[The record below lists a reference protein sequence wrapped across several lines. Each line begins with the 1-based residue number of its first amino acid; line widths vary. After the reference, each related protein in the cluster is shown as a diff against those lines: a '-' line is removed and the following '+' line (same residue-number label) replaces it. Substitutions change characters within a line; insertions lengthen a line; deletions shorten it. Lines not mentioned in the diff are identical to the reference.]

1 MAESIVR
8 LRVESQEFESKLKR
22 ASQELLAM
30 ADNARRTGATFAIAD
45 KEELAF
51 VQSLGQLQ
59 TSARSA
65 KGQIAEMT
73 KAFQDLSMHYRSLT
87 AEEKA
92 APYGQELKKSL
103 EQLQQRINDGKQ
115 ALGEINGK
123 IGESKGETN
132 LLSGAV
138 NELTGKLGINI
149 PKLGAMSIAIAG
161 VTGAL
166 KVAKDAF
173 FASEANIDEW
183 GRVVDQSKALY
194 EGFLTALNTGDISG
208 FLSRID
214 QIINAARAAYDELDR
229 LSTQKAIDS
238 PRLKSQQT
246 ENERFRAMLRT
257 GRYIAPNDGRKPSM
271 AEGTVLSQR
280 QLERISVMLQ
290 NGMKSTNTIVKEE
303 IIQTKNAI
311 NALYTKEAVNL
322 GMSVKEFRAG
332 TSSMA
337 EFDKRIEGYNKY
349 VEYQKQIDNARRSVA
364 VAGAEGLTVDE
375 KTYQMARQSNP
386 YAQYKAWGVFK
397 DDGETYTKIVELFD
411 RMTSL
416 QTQNY
421 GTTAQMYRG
430 INRVEGVT
438 VGSGRGGGGST
449 GGVGSVIDVEKF
461 AFKMDENFNGGMLQD
476 EINGQVAD
484 AISKALAEMIKADI
498 QNMDPE
504 KLKVMLQGEDTAN
517 VFRNAPMTSAPPE
530 IQSSKGKSGMDE
542 IGKAAKTFGAMG
554 NIMSALQNMG
564 IKLPEG
570 LQKTVGMMQSLIS
583 VIQSVQSV
591 VQMFATSSQSAN
603 TLAVGLNTV
612 ALDALTGAIVTNTA
626 INAIPFFAGGGV
638 VRSVSSHTKRFAGG
652 GIVDSISHHAANGFV
667 GGNNYS
673 GDLIP
678 IAVNSGELILNKAQQ
693 GNLASQLSEGSSFAN
708 LNIEKRITAEDIRL
722 VLNNS
727 RRRRSRGETL

>member
-173 FASEANIDEW
+173 FKNEQQLDEW
-183 GRVVDQSKALY
+183 GRMTESSKSLY
-194 EGFLTALNTGDISG
+194 SGFLDALNTGDISG
-208 FLSRID
+208 YLQRIN
-214 QIINAARAAYDELDR
+214 QIVDAARKAYDALDELGTYNAFNQVNVSRDR
-229 LSTQKAIDS
+229 QRLTNAMADYREGKGSRESVQGASQAVIANLREQYLKQQGAYVAYVNKLAAERGVSGKDLMAIANGSYADFKKAQSVQMTGTRYQVHTNQYGQSWTTSQKFAQNKAEQMGDALRRINDTDWQELQKLGAEAQNS
-238 PRLKSQQT
+238 L
-246 ENERFRAMLRT
+246 NEIGQIRRQVSRMLGQGKAAAT
-257 GRYIAPNDGRKPSM
+257 GG
-271 AEGTVLSQR
+271 
-280 QLERISVMLQ
+280 
-290 NGMKSTNTIVKEE
+290 
-303 IIQTKNAI
+303 
-311 NALYTKEAVNL
+311 
-322 GMSVKEFRAG
+322 G
-332 TSSMA
+332 TSS
-337 EFDKRIEGYNKY
+337 
-349 VEYQKQIDNARRSVA
+349 
-364 VAGAEGLTVDE
+364 T
-375 KTYQMARQSNP
+375 
-386 YAQYKAWGVFK
+386 
-397 DDGETYTKIVELFD
+397 
-411 RMTSL
+411 
-416 QTQNY
+416 
-421 GTTAQMYRG
+421 
-430 INRVEGVT
+430 
-438 VGSGRGGGGST
+438 GGG
-449 GGVGSVIDVEKF
+449 GSVIDVEKF
-461 AFKMDENFNGGMLQD
+461 AFKMDEKFNGGMLQD

-484 AISKALAEMIKADI
+484 TISEALAKMIKDDL

-504 KLKVMLQGEDTAN
+504 KLKAMLQGEDTEN
-517 VFRNAPMTSAPPE
+517 VFKGADLRQAKKE
-530 IQSSKGKSGMDE
+530 DKKQSNDMSKLYKGV
-542 IGKAAKTFGAMG
+542 GAIA
-554 NIMSALQNMG
+554 NITGALQNMG

-570 LQKTVGMMQSLIS
+570 LTKAISIMQSLCTI
-583 VIQSVQSV
+583 IQSVETLISV
-591 VQMFATSSQSAN
+591 FSTSTQTAN
-603 TLAVGLNTV
+603 TVAVGANTV
-612 ALDALTGAIVTNTA
+612 ALGTLEAAIIANTA
-626 INAIPFFAGGGV
+626 TNFIPFA
-638 VRSVSSHTKRFAGG
+638 HG
-652 GIVDSISHHAANGFV
+652 GIAHAAHGFV

-673 GDLIP
+673 GDIIP
-678 IAVNSGELILNKAQQ
+678 IAVNSGELILNRAQQ
-693 GNLASQLSEGSSFAN
+693 GNLASQLSGAGLGGLTLSTRLHAKEIEFVLDRN
-708 LNIEKRITAEDIRL
+708 LRDT
-722 VLNNS
+722 
-727 RRRRSRGETL
+727 SRGKYVTTKRNG

>member
-65 KGQIAEMT
+65 KASIAEMA
-73 KAFQDLSMHYRSLT
+73 KAFQDLSMHYRDLT

-149 PKLGAMSIAIAG
+149 PKLGAMSIAIAA
-161 VTGAL
+161 VTGAA

-173 FASEANIDEW
+173 FANEQQLDEW
-183 GRVVDQSKALY
+183 GRMTESCTSVY
-194 EGFLTALNTGDISG
+194 NGFLDALNTGDISG
-208 FLSRID
+208 YLQRINQIVDAARSAYDALDELGTYNAFNQVNVSRDKQRLTNAMADYREGKGSKADVQAASQAVIANLKEQYLKEQAAYVAYINKLAAERGMSGKD
-214 QIINAARAAYDELDR
+214 LMKIANGSYADFKKAQSVQMTGTKYKVHTTPSGFQYTTTEKVAANKKEANAAALRSINDTDWDEMQKLGAKAQETLNEMGQTRRQVARMLGQGKQAAISGTSTTTGMSSAHTSIQVPAIDTDR
-229 LSTQKAIDS
+229 L
-238 PRLKSQQT
+238 
-246 ENERFRAMLRT
+246 
-257 GRYIAPNDGRKPSM
+257 
-271 AEGTVLSQR
+271 
-280 QLERISVMLQ
+280 
-290 NGMKSTNTIVKEE
+290 
-303 IIQTKNAI
+303 
-311 NALYTKEAVNL
+311 
-322 GMSVKEFRAG
+322 
-332 TSSMA
+332 
-337 EFDKRIEGYNKY
+337 
-349 VEYQKQIDNARRSVA
+349 
-364 VAGAEGLTVDE
+364 
-375 KTYQMARQSNP
+375 
-386 YAQYKAWGVFK
+386 
-397 DDGETYTKIVELFD
+397 
-411 RMTSL
+411 
-416 QTQNY
+416 
-421 GTTAQMYRG
+421 
-430 INRVEGVT
+430 
-438 VGSGRGGGGST
+438 
-449 GGVGSVIDVEKF
+449 
-461 AFKMDENFNGGMLQD
+461 AFKINDNFQGGMLQD
-476 EINGQVAD
+476 EINGEIATTVSD
-484 AISKALAEMIKADI
+484 ALSDVIKNDLK
-498 QNMDPE
+498 NVDPE
-504 KLKVMLQGEDTAN
+504 KLKVLLQGNDTAN
-517 VFRNAPMTSAPPE
+517 IFRNVPTTSAPPQQKTAKE
-530 IQSSKGKSGMDE
+530 KSGMDE
-542 IGKAAKTFGAMG
+542 ISKAAKTFGAMN
-554 NIMSALQNMG
+554 NILSALQTMG

-570 LQKTVGMMQSLIS
+570 LQKTVAIMQSLIT

-591 VQMFATSSQSAN
+591 VQMFSTSSQAAN
-603 TLAVGLNTV
+603 TLAVGANTV
-612 ALDALTGAIVTNTA
+612 ALGALTGAIAANTA
-626 INAIPFFAGGGV
+626 ITAIPFFAGGGV
-638 VRSVSSHTKRFAGG
+638 VKSITGNSKRFANGGMAFGNSIGATTIQHFAGG
-652 GIVDSISHHAANGFV
+652 GLVQNIHHHAANGFI

>member
-138 NELTGKLGINI
+138 SELTGKLGINI

-173 FASEANIDEW
+173 FKNEQQLDEW
-183 GRVVDQSKALY
+183 GRVTESSKSLY
-194 EGFLTALNTGDISG
+194 SGFLDALNTGDISG
-208 FLSRID
+208 YLQRIN
-214 QIINAARAAYDELDR
+214 QIVDAARKAYDALDELGTYNAFNQVNVSRDR
-229 LSTQKAIDS
+229 QRLTNAMADYREGKGSRESVQGASQAVIANLREQYLKQQGAYVAMVNKLAAERGVSGKDLMAIANGSYSNYVNAKGVQMTGTRYQVHTNQYGQSWTTSQKFAQNKAEQMGD
-238 PRLKSQQT
+238 
-246 ENERFRAMLRT
+246 ALR
-257 GRYIAPNDGRKPSM
+257 RINDTDWQ
-271 AEGTVLSQR
+271 E
-280 QLERISVMLQ
+280 LQ
-290 NGMKSTNTIVKEE
+290 K
-303 IIQTKNAI
+303 
-311 NALYTKEAVNL
+311 L
-322 GMSVKEFRAG
+322 
-332 TSSMA
+332 
-337 EFDKRIEGYNKY
+337 
-349 VEYQKQIDNARRSVA
+349 
-364 VAGAEGLTVDE
+364 GAEAQNSLNEIG
-375 KTYQMARQSNP
+375 QIRRQVSRMLG
-386 YAQYKAWGVFK
+386 QGKAAATG
-397 DDGETYTKIVELFD
+397 
-411 RMTSL
+411 
-416 QTQNY
+416 
-421 GTTAQMYRG
+421 
-430 INRVEGVT
+430 
-438 VGSGRGGGGST
+438 GGGGST
-449 GGVGSVIDVEKF
+449 GGGGSVIDVEKF
-461 AFKMDENFNGGMLQD
+461 AFKMDEKFNGGMLQD

-484 AISKALAEMIKADI
+484 TISEALAKMIKDDL

-504 KLKVMLQGEDTAN
+504 KLKSMLQGEDTQN
-517 VFRNAPMTSAPPE
+517 VFKGADLRQAKKE
-530 IQSSKGKSGMDE
+530 DKRQSTDMSKLYKGV
-542 IGKAAKTFGAMG
+542 GAIA
-554 NIMSALQNMG
+554 NITGALQNMG

-570 LQKTVGMMQSLIS
+570 LTKAISIMQSLCTI
-583 VIQSVQSV
+583 IQSVQTIISI
-591 VQMFATSSQSAN
+591 FSTGSQTAN
-603 TLAVGLNTV
+603 TAAVTANV
-612 ALDALTGAIVTNTA
+612 AATTALTTA
-626 INAIPFFAGGGV
+626 MWANVGTSWIPFA
-638 VRSVSSHTKRFAGG
+638 HG
-652 GIVDSISHHAANGFV
+652 GIAHAAHGFV

-673 GDLIP
+673 GDVIP
-678 IAVNSGELILNKAQQ
+678 IAVNSGELILNRAQQ
-693 GNLASQLSEGSSFAN
+693 GNLASQLSGAGLGSLTLSTRLHAKDIEFVLDRN
-708 LNIEKRITAEDIRL
+708 LRDT
-722 VLNNS
+722 
-727 RRRRSRGETL
+727 SRGKYVTTKRNG